1 MQDFNN
7 KVAVITGGASGVGRA
22 LARLLAGQGAK
33 VAIAD
38 IEANALDRTVS
49 ELAEQGCDCMG
60 LRADV
65 TDQASMNALADA
77 VMDRFG
83 EIHLVFANA
92 GVGTGEAGNMWDY
105 EPNDWEWGFRVNTWG
120 LIHTINAF
128 MPKLVAQNQEAHF
141 VVTGSGNGAFLMLPD
156 TPIYTASKAAV
167 QAITE
172 NLHFQ
177 MQAQQSLVKINAL
190 FPGPNV
196 VNTGIFNS
204 ERNRP
209 EDLPGNP
216 DKPDSG
222 IHSVDDMKRI
232 MAQYDMEL
240 KTTEPEEVAEFAL
253 QGIRDEK
260 FWITPMSEKSRAA
273 FKARVEGI
281 LNGITPS
288 APNVL

>member
-1 MQDFNN
+1 MQDFNG
-7 KVAVITGGASGVGRA
+7 KVALITGGASGVGRA
-22 LARLLAGQGAK
+22 LARLLAGQGVK

-38 IEANALDRTVS
+38 IEAEALEKTLAELKGQGAEAFAQVADVTS
-49 ELAEQGCDCMG
+49 AGSMKELAES
-60 LRADV
+60 V
-65 TDQASMNALADA
+65 FTH
-77 VMDRFG
+77 FG
-83 EIHLVFANA
+83 EVHLVFANA

-105 EPNDWEWGFRVNTWG
+105 EINDWEWGFGVNTWG

-128 MPKLVAQNQEAHF
+128 MPRLIAQDKEAHF
-141 VVTGSGNGAFLMLPD
+141 VVTGSGNGAFLMLPN

-172 NLHFQ
+172 NLYFQ
-177 MQAQQSLVKINAL
+177 VQAMETPVKINAL
-190 FPGPNV
+190 FPGPHV

-222 IHSVDDMKRI
+222 IHSVDDMKEI
-232 MAQYDMEL
+232 MAQFDMEL
-240 KTTEPEEVAEFAL
+240 QTTEPEEVAEFAL
-253 QGIRDEK
+253 QGIRDDK

-273 FKARVEGI
+273 LRARIDGI
-281 LNGITPS
+281 LNGENPTP
-288 APNVL
+288 PDVL